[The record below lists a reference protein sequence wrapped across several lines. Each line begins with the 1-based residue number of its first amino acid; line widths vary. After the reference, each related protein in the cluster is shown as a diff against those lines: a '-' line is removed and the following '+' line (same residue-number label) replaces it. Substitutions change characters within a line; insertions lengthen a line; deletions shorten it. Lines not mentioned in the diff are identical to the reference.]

1 MSDVGTGITARFQLG
16 LSSFHLDVRFVLPA
30 RGVTAFFGHSGSG
43 KTTILRCIAG
53 LTRAPT
59 AFLRFGDS
67 IWQDEE
73 HGQFLPVHR
82 RPIGVVFQE
91 ASLFPHLSVLGNL
104 RYGMKR
110 AGLTAR
116 DAGFDG
122 IVGLFGIEDLL
133 TRSPAKLSGG
143 ERQRVAIAR
152 ALLRRPRLLLM
163 DEPLAAL
170 DLKRKSEILP
180 YLERMHEELDIPIL
194 YVSHSPD
201 EVARLADTVILL
213 SEGKIVAQGP
223 VWETMG
229 RLDLVPFFSED
240 AAVVIPMVVGAHES
254 DGLTRLDFAGD
265 QFWMGLRQE
274 AVGQMVRVR
283 IQASDVSISLTRH
296 MDMSIQ
302 NILAARVIR
311 IADAAEPGH
320 ALIELGVAD
329 NIRLIAR
336 LTKRSVAKLDLKP
349 LAPVWAQVKAVAI
362 LDSVS

>member
-1 MSDVGTGITARFQLG
+1 MADSGTGITANFKLG
-16 LSSFHLDVRFVLPA
+16 LSSFDLDVRFELPA

-43 KTTILRCIAG
+43 KTTILRCVAG

-67 IWQDEE
+67 VWQDEE
-73 HGQFLPVHR
+73 RGLFVPTHR

-104 RYGMKR
+104 CYGMKR
-110 AGLTAR
+110 AGLKAA
-116 DAGFDG
+116 DADFDAT
-122 IVGLFGIEDLL
+122 VGLLGIESLL
-133 TRSPAKLSGG
+133 LRSPAKLSGG

-180 YLERMHEELDIPIL
+180 YLERLHDELDIPIL

-201 EVARLADTVILL
+201 EVARLADTVVLL
-213 SEGKIVAQGP
+213 QNGRIVAQGP

-240 AAVVIPMVVGAHES
+240 AAVVIPMVVGEHES
-254 DGLTRLDFAGD
+254 DGLTRLDFAG
-265 QFWMGLRQE
+265 GHLLVGKRQE
-274 AVGQMVRVR
+274 IVGQRVRVR
-283 IQASDVSISLTRH
+283 IQASDVSISLTH
-296 MDMSIQ
+296 HADMSIQ
-302 NILAARVIR
+302 NILMAKVLQ

-320 ALIELGVAD
+320 ALVELRIAEQTQF
-329 NIRLIAR
+329 IAR
-336 LTKRSVAKLDLKP
+336 VTKRSVERLGLRPQAL
-349 LAPVWAQVKAVAI
+349 VWAQVKAVAI
-362 LDSVS
+362 MGNS